1 MIISILLFINL
12 GITVIYQWIQVTW
25 EAQIIEQQNHIL
37 KIFTEK
43 VSYQVGLHKQLFTG
57 SITAVDN
64 PYKDNLDDLSD
75 DPNMNKPQM
84 SQYQSMVTSHF
95 NY

>member
-1 MIISILLFINL
+1 MITSILLYINL
-12 GITVIYQWIQVTW
+12 GITVTYQRIQATW
-25 EAQIIEQQNHIL
+25 EAQIIERQDCIL
-37 KIFTEK
+37 KILTEK
-43 VSYQVGLHKQLFTG
+43 VGRQVGLHKQLFTG

-75 DPNMNKPQM
+75 DPNMNEPQI
-84 SQYQSMVTSHF
+84 SRYQSRVTSHF